1 MRLELVG
8 KVNAETPEVV
18 VFAIQGSELD
28 DELVDEAIARAVG
41 VLEDAGVSGTAFAQ
55 RMRGRVE
62 GTLRLSM
69 EVTEPIPD
77 GDAIASVDAGV
88 DEIPE

>member
-1 MRLELVG
+1 MKLELVEEI
-8 KVNAETPEVV
+8 NAETPEVV
-18 VFAIQGSELD
+18 VFAIQGSKFD
-28 DELVDEAIARAVG
+28 DALVDEAIERAVG
-41 VLEDAGVSGTAFAQ
+41 ALEDAGVSGKAFAQ
-55 RMRGRVE
+55 RMRGRVA

-77 GDAIASVDAGV
+77 AIASIDAGV